1 MRVQQVS
8 NNTTMKIKSLMLM
21 SVMLFITTDMAAQLS
36 MDKQRNRI
44 DYVEE
49 SHLLRKGNI
58 VTVLNV
64 NFEWPIRLSNYP
76 TTALHAILSQMFFGK
91 NCNNLEEGM
100 ADYLEG
106 LGKEIRQMPNDTG
119 LEKRYVNL
127 KLLAMAWEKDK
138 YISMLASRTYR
149 KGDQAAPDSVFNQ
162 LLTYDIVADNVLRME
177 DIIKKFLLTNKKT
190 RSHLIQTF
198 LEYSPQLE
206 IGINK
211 VVDYF
216 DALPNEACLMPL
228 GVLFATQRKK
238 DTEGIYAFSLVP
250 NDVMSPFMKATAMN
264 TLMGKNKR
272 RKVPSPMSIPMA
284 NDSTPKDSM
293 FIYDY
298 TATMP
303 EYNGKTRDM
312 MAYIHRQIKY
322 PAYEK
327 MQGIQ
332 GKVVVSFVVERDG
345 SLTSPSVISPV
356 SPGIDRQAVAAVMA
370 MPKWKP
376 GKNNDDPVRVRMKI
390 PITFKLQ
397 HEEVADNHSD

>member
-1 MRVQQVS
+1 
-8 NNTTMKIKSLMLM
+8 MLI
-21 SVMLFITTDMAAQLS
+21 SVMLFITTDLAAQLS

-91 NCNNLEEGM
+91 NSNNLEEGM

-198 LEYSPQLE
+198 LEYSPQVE

-238 DTEGIYAFSLVP
+238 ETEGIYAFSLVP
-250 NDVMSPFMKATAMN
+250 NDVMSPFMKETAMN

-272 RKVPSPMSIPMA
+272 RNVPSPMSIPMA
-284 NDSTPKDSM
+284 NDSILNDSM

-298 TATMP
+298 TSTMP

-376 GKNNDDPVRVRMKI
+376 GKNNGDPVRVRMKI

>member
-1 MRVQQVS
+1 
-8 NNTTMKIKSLMLM
+8 M

-327 MQGIQ
+327 MQGICQ
-332 GKVVVSFVVERDG
+332 GKDEDSHHIQVTAWRG
-345 SLTSPSVISPV
+345 C
-356 SPGIDRQAVAAVMA
+356 G
-370 MPKWKP
+370 
-376 GKNNDDPVRVRMKI
+376 
-390 PITFKLQ
+390 
-397 HEEVADNHSD
+397 

>member
-1 MRVQQVS
+1 
-8 NNTTMKIKSLMLM
+8 M
-21 SVMLFITTDMAAQLS
+21 SVMLFITTGLAAQLS

-49 SHLLRKGNI
+49 SHLLRKDNI

-64 NFEWPIRLSNYP
+64 NLEWPIRLSNYP

-138 YISMLASRTYR
+138 YISLLASRTYR

-162 LLTYDIVADNVLRME
+162 LLTYDIVADKVLRME
-177 DIIKKFLLTNKKT
+177 DIIKKYLLNNKNA
-190 RSHLIQTF
+190 RSYLIQTF

-238 DTEGIYAFSLVP
+238 DTGGIYAFSLVP
-250 NDVMSPFMKATAMN
+250 NDVMSPFMKATAIK
-264 TLMGKNKR
+264 TLTGKNKR
-272 RKVPSPMSIPMA
+272 RNVPSPMSIPMA
-284 NDSTPKDSM
+284 NDSIPKDSM

>member
-1 MRVQQVS
+1 
-8 NNTTMKIKSLMLM
+8 M
-21 SVMLFITTDMAAQLS
+21 SVMLFITTGLAAQLS

-49 SHLLRKGNI
+49 SHLLRKDNI

-64 NFEWPIRLSNYP
+64 NLEMPIRLSNYP
-76 TTALHAILSQMFFGK
+76 TTALHAVLSQMFFGK
-91 NCNNLEEGM
+91 NFNNLEDGM

-106 LGKEIRQMPNDTG
+106 LGKEIRQMPDDIG

-272 RKVPSPMSIPMA
+272 RNVPSPMSIPMA
-284 NDSTPKDSM
+284 NDSIPKDSM

-376 GKNNDDPVRVRMKI
+376 GKNNGDPVRVRMKI

>member
-1 MRVQQVS
+1 
-8 NNTTMKIKSLMLM
+8 M

>member
-1 MRVQQVS
+1 
-8 NNTTMKIKSLMLM
+8 M
-21 SVMLFITTDMAAQLS
+21 SVMLFITTDLAAQLS

-49 SHLLRKGNI
+49 SHLFRKDNI

-106 LGKEIRQMPNDTG
+106 LGKEIRQMPDDIG

-177 DIIKKFLLTNKKT
+177 DIVKKFLLTNKKT
-190 RSHLIQTF
+190 RSYLIQTF
-198 LEYSPQLE
+198 LENSPQLE

-272 RKVPSPMSIPMA
+272 RNVPSPMSIPMA
-284 NDSTPKDSM
+284 NDSTPKDYM

-376 GKNNDDPVRVRMKI
+376 GMNNGDPVRVRMKI

-397 HEEVADNHSD
+397 HGEVADNHSD

>member
-1 MRVQQVS
+1 
-8 NNTTMKIKSLMLM
+8 M
-21 SVMLFITTDMAAQLS
+21 SVMLFITTDLAAQLS

-49 SHLLRKGNI
+49 SHLLHKGNI

-106 LGKEIRQMPNDTG
+106 LGKEIRQMPDDIG

>member
-1 MRVQQVS
+1 
-8 NNTTMKIKSLMLM
+8 MLI
-21 SVMLFITTDMAAQLS
+21 SVMLFITTDLAAQLS

-91 NCNNLEEGM
+91 NSNNLEEGM

-198 LEYSPQLE
+198 LEYSPQVE

-238 DTEGIYAFSLVP
+238 ETEGIYAFSLVP

-272 RKVPSPMSIPMA
+272 RNVPSPMSIPMA
-284 NDSTPKDSM
+284 NDSILNDSM

-298 TATMP
+298 TSTMP

-376 GKNNDDPVRVRMKI
+376 GKNNGDPVRVRMKI

>member
-1 MRVQQVS
+1 MS
-8 NNTTMKIKSLMLM
+8 INTTMKIKSLMLM
-21 SVMLFITTDMAAQLS
+21 SVMLFITTDLAAQLS

-49 SHLLRKGNI
+49 SHLFRKDNI

-106 LGKEIRQMPNDTG
+106 LGKEIRQMPDDIG

-138 YISMLASRTYR
+138 YISLLASRTYR

-177 DIIKKFLLTNKKT
+177 DIVKKFLLTNKKT
-190 RSHLIQTF
+190 RSYLIQTF
-198 LEYSPQLE
+198 LENSPQLE

-272 RKVPSPMSIPMA
+272 RNVPSPMSIPMA
-284 NDSTPKDSM
+284 NDSTPKDYM

-376 GKNNDDPVRVRMKI
+376 GMNNGDPVRVRMKI

-397 HEEVADNHSD
+397 HGEVADNHSD

>member
-1 MRVQQVS
+1 
-8 NNTTMKIKSLMLM
+8 M
-21 SVMLFITTDMAAQLS
+21 SVMLFITTGLAAQLS

-49 SHLLRKGNI
+49 SHLLRKDNI

-64 NFEWPIRLSNYP
+64 NLEWPIRLSNYP
-76 TTALHAILSQMFFGK
+76 TTALHAVLSQMFFGK

-106 LGKEIRQMPNDTG
+106 LGKEIQQMPDDAG

-138 YISMLASRTYR
+138 YISLLASRTYR
-149 KGDQAAPDSVFNQ
+149 KGDQAAPDSIFNQ

-198 LEYSPQLE
+198 LEYSPQVE

-238 DTEGIYAFSLVP
+238 DIEGIYAFSLVP

-272 RKVPSPMSIPMA
+272 RNVPSPMSIPMA

-293 FIYDY
+293 YIYDY
-298 TATMP
+298 TSTMP
-303 EYNGKTRDM
+303 EYNGKARDM

-345 SLTSPSVISPV
+345 SLTSPSIISPV

>member
-1 MRVQQVS
+1 
-8 NNTTMKIKSLMLM
+8 MKIKSLMLM
-21 SVMLFITTDMAAQLS
+21 SVMLFITTDLAAQLS

-49 SHLLRKGNI
+49 SHLLRQGNI

-76 TTALHAILSQMFFGK
+76 TTALHAVLSQMFFGK
-91 NCNNLEEGM
+91 DCNNLEEGM

-106 LGKEIRQMPNDTG
+106 LGKEIRQMPNETG

-198 LEYSPQLE
+198 LEYSPQVE

-272 RKVPSPMSIPMA
+272 RNVPSPMSIPMA
-284 NDSTPKDSM
+284 NDSIPKDSM

-397 HEEVADNHSD
+397 QEEVADNHSD

>member
-1 MRVQQVS
+1 
-8 NNTTMKIKSLMLM
+8 M

-272 RKVPSPMSIPMA
+272 RNVPSPMSIPMA
-284 NDSTPKDSM
+284 NDSIPKDSM

-376 GKNNDDPVRVRMKI
+376 GKNNGDPVRVRMKI